1 VKNGGEKGA
10 VASIEADI
18 DRLFQLTPPEF
29 VTARNTL
36 AAELKKAG
44 RDKDAAQVKS
54 IAKPSISA
62 WTVNQLYW
70 RHREAF
76 DRLLETGERFRQAQS
91 KRLAGSGV
99 DIRDLLNERRDTL
112 SAMSRLAAAILQKS
126 SGASPPGVMRRITA
140 SLEALSAY
148 GTLLGAPRAGRLV
161 EDVDPPGFDS
171 LAALVPR
178 VGDSNK
184 VGAPSR
190 VLSFQKESPRPL
202 RKKTPS
208 KGEGQRQVDVR
219 RARLEAARREQREAA
234 RALAKAKEDAHKA
247 EAALKQAAR
256 KAKDAEKLMVAT
268 EERLQKVATL
278 AHDSRQRA
286 RRTAVQAESAAQAVD
301 EAERALQRAK
311 QAVADLES

>member
-36 AAELKKAG
+36 AGELKKAG

-190 VLSFQKESPRPL
+190 VLAFQKESPRPL